1 MDRRAFIVAGAGS
14 ALAAGPAFAV
24 APAAG
29 ATTPAR
35 IATYATSLRDEG
47 GRLGLPSPGT
57 ALRLMRVRDR
67 SFDPSSVGVL
77 APDGRL
83 LGYLPGTH
91 GQILAPLMDA
101 GLHFDATASGVA
113 PGPTPRLE
121 LELEFRGTT
130 DQT

>member
-1 MDRRAFIVAGAGS
+1 MDRRAFMIAGAGG
-14 ALAAGPAFAV
+14 LAAGPAL
-24 APAAG
+24 AAG
-29 ATTPAR
+29 SDGSIAAGVR

-67 SFDPSSVGVL
+67 AFDPLSVGVM

-83 LGYLPGTH
+83 LGYLPGAH

-101 GLHFDATASGVA
+101 GLHFDAVVADAASG
-113 PGPTPRLE
+113 PRPRLGLE
-121 LELEFRGTT
+121 LELRGIN